1 MSEEQK
7 RLLEQQLWA
16 IADLL
21 RGKMNA
27 DEYKNYVL
35 GFIFLKYLS
44 EKQEIYADNLL
55 KQDNLCLLQTKIP
68 HYCK

>member
-35 GFIFLKYLS
+35 GFIFLKYLY
-44 EKQEIYADNLL
+44 QIL
-55 KQDNLCLLQTKIP
+55 
-68 HYCK
+68 